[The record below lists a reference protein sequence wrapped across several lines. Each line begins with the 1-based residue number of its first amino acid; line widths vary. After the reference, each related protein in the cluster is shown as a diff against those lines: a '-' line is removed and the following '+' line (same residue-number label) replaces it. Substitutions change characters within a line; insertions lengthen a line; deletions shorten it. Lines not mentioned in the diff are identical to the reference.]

1 MPSPTSI
8 LGRAVFWLAL
18 GCVAAAQTPLI
29 RPALDLSESEFQFAA
44 NPGGPNPLPQ
54 KFKILNRGPGALQ
67 PTISV
72 SADSPWLRVIR
83 TGDSA
88 TINVDVTGLQEGA
101 YSSSVTVRD
110 DAAADSPRL
119 VKVKLHVTRRVIT
132 EPERLDFILPP
143 GRGGSRD
150 VFLPVQ
156 SVPSG
161 VLPGYQART
170 ASGGNWLD
178 LTLLPEAGLYLRT
191 SVRSNLAEGS
201 YTGSIEFDDRGRA
214 AGSLPVSVTV
224 TSKPI
229 LTLARTRLTVETS
242 PGLEVP
248 DDYVA
253 VRNDGNGVL
262 TWIAA
267 SDVPWMRASQQ
278 DGYLRISFAAAGL
291 DPGTYRGNVAVSSAV
306 AVNANVTLPVELTVS
321 ARGRPALKVEGAVD
335 AANYCGR
342 SWCYLA
348 PGSLAT
354 LFGSQLSYTTVGATA
369 LPLSTTLGTTRVLV
383 NGAPAELLYASYG
396 QVNFR
401 LPDALPPGGRW
412 FIAVE
417 RDGQVGNVITARATT
432 AAPAVFTANQSGL
445 GQGAVLAAGTGQLAD
460 ATHPVTRGGFLEI
473 YLTGLGAGS
482 GPRPTVLFFGPG
494 VAGNIEV
501 QATYAG
507 PAPGFTGLN
516 QINVQVPQGL
526 APGDR
531 MRLQVRTAANLLSN
545 VVEFAVR

>member
-1 MPSPTSI
+1 MWSPTSTI
-8 LGRAVFWLAL
+8 SRLTLWLAL
-18 GCVAAAQTPLI
+18 GGSAVAQTAVT
-29 RPALDLSESEFQFAA
+29 RPALDLSADEFLFAA

-54 KFKILNRGPGALQ
+54 KFKVLNRGPGVLQ
-67 PTISV
+67 PAATV
-72 SADSPWLRVIR
+72 PADAPWLRVTLKGNEGILSVD
-83 TGDSA
+83 GISLPEGSYSA
-88 TINVDVTGLQEGA
+88 T
-101 YSSSVTVRD
+101 VTVRD

-132 EPERLDFILPP
+132 EPERLDFMLPL
-143 GRGGSRD
+143 GRSAFRD

-170 ASGGNWLD
+170 TSGGSWLD
-178 LTLLPEAGLYLRT
+178 LTLQPEAGLYLRT
-191 SVRSNLAEGS
+191 TVKSNLAEGN
-201 YTGSIEFDDRGRA
+201 YAGSIDFDDRGRA
-214 AGSLPVSVTV
+214 AGSLPISVTV

-229 LTLARTRLTVETS
+229 LTLDRARLTLETS

-248 DDYVA
+248 DQYIA
-253 VRNDGNGVL
+253 VRNEGSGVL

-278 DGYLRISFAAAGL
+278 DGYLRISFAAAAL
-291 DPGTYRGNVAVSSAV
+291 DPGQYHGNVAVSSPV
-306 AVNANVTLPVELTVS
+306 AVNPTSVFPVDLTVS
-321 ARGRPALKVEGAVD
+321 ARGRPVLKVEGAVD

-354 LFGSQLSYTTVGATA
+354 LFGSQLGYTTQGATA
-369 LPLSTTLGTTRVLV
+369 LPLPSTLGTTRVLV
-383 NGAPAELLYASYG
+383 NGAPAELLYVSYA

-401 LPDALPPGGRW
+401 LPDALPPSGRW

-417 RDGQVGNVITARATT
+417 RDGQAGNVITARATT
-432 AAPAVFTANQSGL
+432 SAPAVFTANQSGL
-445 GQGAVLAAGTGQLAD
+445 GQGAVLAAGTGQLAN
-460 ATHPVTRGGFLEI
+460 AAHPVARGGFLEI
-473 YLTGLGAGS
+473 YLTGLGAPS
-482 GPRPTVLFFGPG
+482 APRPTVLFFGPG

-501 QATYAG
+501 EAAYSG

-516 QINVQVPQGL
+516 QINVQVPQTL
-526 APGDR
+526 VPGDR
-531 MRLQVRTAANLLSN
+531 MRLQIRTAANLLSN

>member
-1 MPSPTSI
+1 MWPSTSI
-8 LGRAVFWLAL
+8 LSKATMWLAL
-18 GCVAAAQTPLI
+18 GVLAAAQTPI
-29 RPALDLSESEFQFAA
+29 TRPALDLSESEFLFAA

-54 KFKILNRGPGALQ
+54 RFRIINRGGGVLQ
-67 PTISV
+67 PTATV
-72 SADSPWLRVIR
+72 PADAPWLQVALKGNDG
-83 TGDSA
+83 TLSVN
-88 TINVDVTGLQEGA
+88 TISLQEGS
-101 YSSSVTVRD
+101 YSSAVTIRD
-110 DAAADSPRL
+110 DAAADSPRQ

-132 EPERLDFILPP
+132 EPERLDFILPV
-143 GRGGSRD
+143 GRSAFRD

-161 VLPGYQART
+161 VLPGYQPRT
-170 ASGGNWLD
+170 TGGGNWLD

-191 SVRSNLAEGS
+191 TVRNTLAEGS
-201 YTGSIEFDDRGRA
+201 YSGSIDFDDRGRA
-214 AGSLPVSVTV
+214 AGSVPISVTV

-229 LTLARTRLTVETS
+229 LTLDRARVTAETS

-253 VRNDGNGVL
+253 VRNDGSGVL

-278 DGYLRISFAAAGL
+278 DGYLRLSFAAAGL
-291 DPGTYRGNVAVSSAV
+291 DPGNYRGNVAVSSSV
-306 AVNANVTLPVELTVS
+306 AANPTVVLPVDLTVS
-321 ARGRPALKVEGAVD
+321 ARGRPVLKVEGAVD

-354 LFGSQLSYTTVGATA
+354 LFGSQLAYSTVGAST
-369 LPLSTTLGTTRVLV
+369 LPLPVTLGATRVLV
-383 NGAPAELLYASYG
+383 NGTPAELLYVSYR

-401 LPDALPPGGRW
+401 LPDGLPSGGRW

-417 RDGQVGNVITARATT
+417 RDGQAGNVITARATT
-432 AAPAVFTANQSGL
+432 SAPAVFTANQSGV

-460 ATHPVTRGGFLEI
+460 AAHPVARGGYLEI
-473 YLTGLGAGS
+473 YLTGLGAAS
-482 GPRPTVLFFGPG
+482 EPRPTVLFFGPG

-501 QATYAG
+501 EASYAG

-516 QINVQVPQGL
+516 QINVLVPQTL
-526 APGDR
+526 ATGDR
-531 MRLQVRTAANLLSN
+531 MRLQVRTSANLLSN